1 MAIHSLTDLLAILR
15 NLLNS
20 DLLPPLPSTIFRHIE
35 IEALLN

>member
-1 MAIHSLTDLLAILR
+1 MPTHSLTDPLAILR

-20 DLLPPLPSTIFRHIE
+20 DLLPPLPSAIFKPIE